1 MQDLRVL
8 GKYSN
13 SDVEYFYYYGPFSK
27 NTIGKFT
34 QKYYMHFN
42 AEEKNEKLA
51 KKQQTLSTYMFQKRK
66 QKVGP
71 RGLVPRLGAEVTRF
85 RNRSWKTRHCFY
97 DTLPW

>member
-27 NTIGKFT
+27 NTTGGSLLRNIICILTRK
-34 QKYYMHFN
+34 KRM
-42 AEEKNEKLA
+42 KKLA
-51 KKQQTLSTYMFQKRK
+51 KKKNNKPLSTYMFQKRK

-71 RGLVPRLGAEVTRF
+71 RGLVPRLEQRQPQVF
-85 RNRSWKTRHCFY
+85 PQQILE
-97 DTLPW
+97 D